1 MKYTLIIPT
10 LNEIDGV
17 REIMPK
23 IRAEWY
29 DQLIIVDGNS
39 TDGTIEY
46 LREEGYPVYLQKKKG
61 MRNAYMEIYDLIEGD
76 VMMTF
81 SPDGNSIPEL
91 IPQLREKMEEGYDMV
106 IVSRYLGG
114 ATSEDDD
121 SITGFGNWL
130 FTKAINVLHGSSYT
144 DAMVI
149 FRAYKKD
156 LVKRLDLHK
165 KETYWPENI
174 FRTNL
179 SWEPILSVR
188 CAKRKLKVTEIPGDE
203 PKRIGG
209 ERKLQVIRWGLGYM
223 AQVIAETVYWR

>member
-23 IRAEWY
+23 IRDKWY

-46 LREEGYPVYLQKKKG
+46 LRENGYPVFLQKKKG
-61 MRNAYMEIYDLIEGD
+61 MRNAYGEICDLIEGD
-76 VMMTF
+76 IVMTF
-81 SPDGNSIPEL
+81 SPDGNSVPEL

-106 IVSRYLGG
+106 IVSRYLGD

-121 SITGFGNWL
+121 SITRFGNWL
-130 FTKAINVLHGSSYT
+130 FTKTINMLHGSSYT
-144 DAMVI
+144 DAMVL
-149 FRAYKKD
+149 FRAYKKG
-156 LVKRLDLHK
+156 LIKALDLHK
-165 KETYWPENI
+165 DETYWPEKI
-174 FRTNL
+174 FLTNL

-188 CAKRKLKVTEIPGDE
+188 CAKRKLKVTEISGDE

-223 AQVIAETVYWR
+223 TQVIAETVYWR

>member
-1 MKYTLIIPT
+1 
-10 LNEIDGV
+10 
-17 REIMPK
+17 
-23 IRAEWY
+23 
-29 DQLIIVDGNS
+29 
-39 TDGTIEY
+39 
-46 LREEGYPVYLQKKKG
+46 
-61 MRNAYMEIYDLIEGD
+61 
-76 VMMTF
+76 
-81 SPDGNSIPEL
+81 
-91 IPQLREKMEEGYDMV
+91 MV
-106 IVSRYLGG
+106 IVSRYLGN

-130 FTKAINVLHGSSYT
+130 FTKTINMLYGSSYT

-156 LVKRLDLHK
+156 LIKTLDLHK
-165 KETYWPENI
+165 KETYWPESL

-188 CAKRKLKVTEIPGDE
+188 CAKRKLKVAEIPGDE

-209 ERKLQVIRWGLGYM
+209 KRKLQVIRWGLSFM

>member
-23 IRAEWY
+23 IRREWY
-29 DQLIIVDGNS
+29 DQLIFVDGNS

-46 LREEGYPVYLQKKKG
+46 LREKGYPVYLQKKEG

-76 VMMTF
+76 IMMTF
-81 SPDGNSIPEL
+81 SPDGNSVPEL
-91 IPQLREKMEEGYDMV
+91 IPQLRIKMEEGYDMV
-106 IVSRYLGG
+106 IVSRYLGE
-114 ATSEDDD
+114 AASEDDD
-121 SITGFGNWL
+121 SITGFGNRL
-130 FTKAINVLHGSSYT
+130 FTKTINMLYGSSYT

-156 LVKRLDLHK
+156 LIKVLDLDQDK
-165 KETYWPENI
+165 TYWPENV

-188 CAKRKLKVTEIPGDE
+188 CAKRKLKVTEIPGSE